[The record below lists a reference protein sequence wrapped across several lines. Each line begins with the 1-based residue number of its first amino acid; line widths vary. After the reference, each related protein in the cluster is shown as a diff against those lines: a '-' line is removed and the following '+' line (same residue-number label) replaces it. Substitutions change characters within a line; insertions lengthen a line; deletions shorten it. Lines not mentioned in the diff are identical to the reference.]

1 MPHCQWGTCTTNSA
15 RMNKSPVGTKWIPFP
30 KPGRIRPGM
39 TELNKREIK
48 KKREK
53 SLRWLYLC
61 GRKDFCKIEDITN
74 NTYICSLHFD
84 TLAGPTDEC
93 PEPYLATLSD
103 KEQETRT
110 RKKRKR
116 EATQGCSIQN
126 KKIKT
131 TENQDPS
138 VAEPQEPQSTPQDL
152 GVRLT
157 TEQPST
163 SQGISV
169 TISHSTQ
176 LGDQQSTSQY
186 SQGLG
191 ISHPTNFQ
199 EEHPSTPQ
207 GLSESHSTEF
217 QQHPSTSDGLG
228 VSPSTE
234 FREKQSLSRGISVS
248 HSTDLQEQPSSDYLE
263 NEGEVITPSRT
274 YSDKSICTDN
284 IEKKD
289 KQTET
294 KTKDQLLLAAKIDN
308 MILRNENITR
318 KNENIEVRHPLS
330 PELIL
335 LDKEKC
341 KFYTGLLPKHFDA
354 LYDFLGPAK
363 YVLSYWGK
371 SKSQNIEKTK
381 QNMRRHFTPKQELFI
396 TLLRL
401 KTVFS
406 LQHIAYE
413 YNVSKSLI
421 SNIFLTW
428 IQFIYLHFK
437 ELSYPG
443 GPMFPNKEHI
453 HESLPKVFRPFKN
466 VRCSIDCTEFFC
478 EKPGNY
484 AQQGNVYSSYKHH
497 ATFKA
502 LFAVTPHG
510 AACFVSDLFEGSID
524 DVEITKQCGI
534 LDHFQPGDL
543 VMVDKGFKNI
553 EELLLERQ
561 ASIAIPPFLGK
572 RTKFTEAEEMY
583 TRKIAKARIHVER
596 YNERVKKFKL
606 IGNTIP
612 INLVHCA
619 SQMVFVACCLV
630 NFQQP
635 LCK

>member
-1 MPHCQWGTCTTNSA
+1 MVGHHCAWGTCTTNSA
-15 RMNKSPVGTKWIPFP
+15 RMHKVPEGTKWIPFP
-30 KPGRIRPGM
+30 KPGKIRPGM
-39 TELNKREIK
+39 TELNKKEV
-48 KKREK
+48 KRKTEK

-61 GRKDFCKIEDITN
+61 GRKDFSKIEDIKISS
-74 NTYICSLHFD
+74 YVCSLHFD

-110 RKKRKR
+110 RKKRNRKPT
-116 EATQGCSIQN
+116 EDFSIQN
-126 KKIKT
+126 KKKKT

-138 VAEPQEPQSTPQDL
+138 VEDPQEQQLTSQDL
-152 GVRLT
+152 GVKLSS
-157 TEQPST
+157 EHPST
-163 SQGISV
+163 SQGLS
-169 TISHSTQ
+169 S
-176 LGDQQSTSQY
+176 
-186 SQGLG
+186 
-191 ISHPTNFQ
+191 
-199 EEHPSTPQ
+199 EHPSTSQ
-207 GLSESHSTEF
+207 GFSVTVSHSISTDRQVSHSTDLRE
-217 QQHPSTSDGLG
+217 QPSQSLG
-228 VSPSTE
+228 VSHSTDL
-234 FREKQSLSRGISVS
+234 REKQSLSQGISVSTVS
-248 HSTDLQEQPSSDYLE
+248 HSTDFREQQSTSQDIGPSLDHQEQSLDYLE
-263 NEGEVITPSRT
+263 NKVEVIRPSRT
-274 YSDKSICTDN
+274 YSDKSICTDI

-308 MILRNENITR
+308 MILRNEEITR
-318 KNENIEVRHPLS
+318 KNENIEVRQPFS

-335 LDKEKC
+335 LDKAKC
-341 KFYTGLLPKHFDA
+341 KFYIGLFPKQFDA
-354 LYDFLGPAK
+354 LYSFLGPAK

-371 SKSQNIEKTK
+371 SKSQKTEKPK

-401 KTVFS
+401 RTGFS
-406 LQHIAYE
+406 LQNIAYI

-437 ELSYPG
+437 ELSAPG
-443 GPMFPNKEHI
+443 GPMFPSKEHI
-453 HESLPKVFRPFKN
+453 NETLPKVFRPFKN

-510 AACFVSDLFEGSID
+510 AAGFVSDLFEGSID

-572 RTKFTEAEEMY
+572 RKKFTEAEEML

-612 INLVHCA
+612 LNLVHCA